1 MPKFSTTVFVL
12 AIFMAAASGPA
23 QTAFELD
30 VGTLQAGLN
39 TADPN
44 EVAYLEFVVALVN
57 EGSLPRDLVRS
68 TFDWARRKP
77 TFHKRFQYFKF
88 ALITLAAEQGI
99 RLPQGNPDA
108 SPAINGRVIVRVLFT
123 DVPAPNVTVT
133 IRGSKRT
140 TVTDDQGN
148 FSFPNVPF
156 GRFTLDAS
164 GIAAFLPRKGSAV
177 VTLPVT
183 SGGAAF
189 VEIRLK

>member
-1 MPKFSTTVFVL
+1 MRRFSTTVFVL
-12 AIFMAAASGPA
+12 AMLTAVASGPA
-23 QTAFELD
+23 EAAFELD
-30 VGTLQAGLN
+30 VGTLQAGLD

-44 EVAYLEFVVALVN
+44 EVAYLQFVVALVE
-57 EGSLPRDLVRS
+57 EGSLSPNLVRS

-77 TFHKRFQYFKF
+77 VFHKRFQYFKY

-108 SPAINGRVIVRVLFT
+108 TPAINGRVVVRVLVT

-133 IRGSKRT
+133 IRGSKRK
-140 TVTDDQGN
+140 TVTDNQGN
-148 FSFPNVPF
+148 FSFSDVPF

-164 GIAAFLPRKGSAV
+164 GIAAFLPRKGSAA

-189 VEIRLK
+189 VEIHLK